1 MRKNELMLFSIL
13 AILIISV
20 CSHPDP
26 DRLMRHEQDTSE
38 SADTSANTEDNS
50 PELVID
56 QTNGGDIDVDEA
68 IDKAEYFY
76 ARGVQ
81 YFQTGIP
88 DSAQEVYEQALLVL
102 SELDV
107 DPNDRPEQAA
117 RIEILLNEIEQ
128 DYRLALMSTG
138 VLYSESSVMAF
149 QELFDDL
156 KNFKKLKES
165 DAFRSFDKSDTIIYD
180 IPIEMNE
187 RVENSLAYLQTVARE
202 AFLTYL
208 ERSSRYM
215 PIVEKILKEEE
226 LPNDIIY
233 LPLVESGYNPHA
245 YSRARA
251 VGMWQFI
258 SSTGRLYGL
267 NHNWWYDERRDFEK
281 STRAAAKHL
290 KDLYERF
297 GTWELALAAYNTGAG
312 RVSREIR
319 KKKTKDFWKLRL
331 PRETRNYV
339 PLFMAATII
348 AKQPEKYGFY
358 PKYKSPLEYELVD
371 VSKCISFNNIS
382 SKTGVSVAD
391 LELLNPELRRGV
403 TPPDIKNYQLR
414 IPGGYRSNFLAVYD
428 EIPSEKLTN
437 WVRHKIRRGETVSS
451 IARRYG
457 VSQASIVQANKLG
470 RKKRIYAGKTLMIP
484 TTNGTSYK
492 SVPKTGKKKIVPS
505 DNGKYRVRYGD
516 TLWDIAVAHGV
527 SVSQLKRINNLSSN
541 KIYAGRILTIPGSA
555 DVGYNEDVRYYKYR
569 VKRGDTLWKIASRNG
584 TTVSVIKRANGLT
597 SNRIYA
603 GMTLMVPGKT
613 SSNTES
619 LAERDFTL
627 YTIKKGDS
635 LWGIAKAF
643 NVTVSDLAR
652 WNGISRNSRLYPG
665 DQLKIY

>member
-1 MRKNELMLFSIL
+1 
-13 AILIISV
+13 
-20 CSHPDP
+20 
-26 DRLMRHEQDTSE
+26 MRHDADKSDPEKTDVKIEENEELNIEQTG
-38 SADTSANTEDNS
+38 N
-50 PELVID
+50 
-56 QTNGGDIDVDEA
+56 GDIDIDEA

-81 YFQTGIP
+81 YFQLGIP

-107 DPNDRPEQAA
+107 DPNDKPEQAA

-128 DYRLALMSTG
+128 DYRLSLMSTG

-149 QELFDDL
+149 RELFDDL

-165 DAFRSFDKSDTIIYD
+165 DAFRAFDKSDTIIYD
-180 IPIEMNE
+180 VPIVMNE

-202 AFLTYL
+202 AFSTYL
-208 ERSSRYM
+208 DRSSRYM

-258 SSTGRLYGL
+258 SSTGRIYGL

-281 STRAAAKHL
+281 STRAAARHL
-290 KDLYERF
+290 RDLLKQF

-319 KKKTKDFWKLRL
+319 RKKTKDFWKLRL

-358 PKYKSPLEYELVD
+358 PKYESLLEFDVVD

-382 SKTGVSVAD
+382 AKTDISVAD

-403 TPPDIKNYQLR
+403 TPPNMKNYKLR
-414 IPGGYRSNFLAVYD
+414 LPKGYQSKFLAVYD
-428 EIPSEKLTN
+428 DIPSEQNTN
-437 WVRHKIRRGETVSS
+437 WVRHSIRRGETVSS
-451 IARRYG
+451 IARKYG
-457 VSQASIVQANKLG
+457 VSQASIVQANSLG

-484 TTNGTSYK
+484 TTNGTTYK
-492 SVPKTGKKKIVPS
+492 SAVKTAKDKIVPS
-505 DNGKYRVRYGD
+505 DNGRYRVKYGD

-527 SVSQLKRINNLSSN
+527 SVTQLKRANRLSSN
-541 KIYAGRILTIPGSA
+541 KIYAGRILTIPDGGAGEYDDGSK
-555 DVGYNEDVRYYKYR
+555 YYKYT

-584 TTVSVIKRANGLT
+584 TTVSAIKRSNGLT
-597 SNRIYA
+597 SNRIYV
-603 GMTLMVPGKT
+603 GMSLMVPGKP
-613 SSNTES
+613 SSNTGS
-619 LAERDFTL
+619 LAEKDFIL

-635 LWGIAKAF
+635 LWEIAKAF
-643 NVTVSDLAR
+643 NVTVNDLAR
-652 WNGISRNSRLYPG
+652 WNNISRNSRLYPG
-665 DQLKIY
+665 NKLKIY